1 MIVKFVS
8 RLDSVDRFYTQQ
20 LAYDMNTLTQ
30 RDLSTLVLYNLNYI
44 CTQSNDVKCQFCS
57 GRFDSMVSC
66 AKQVNVIG
74 EDDMIVVRDQPMP
87 FCMSCRDK
95 VLEELKTVYNF
106 GIMEGGHMHVLSS
119 WIRAEEEVVANQT
132 DQTTID

>member
-20 LAYDMNTLTQ
+20 VAYDINTLPQ
-30 RDLSTLVLYNLNYI
+30 QDLFNLVLHNLNYI
-44 CTQSNDVKCQFCS
+44 CTRSNDVKCQFCS
-57 GRFDSMVSC
+57 NRFDSMVSC
-66 AKQVNVIG
+66 AKQVNVIE

-87 FCMSCRDK
+87 FCMSCRHE

-106 GIMEGGHMHVLSS
+106 GMKSSYMHVVSR
-119 WIRAEEEVVANQT
+119 WVRAEEVVANQT
-132 DQTTID
+132 DQTTMD

>member
-20 LAYDMNTLTQ
+20 VAYDDIKTLTQ
-30 RDLSTLVLYNLNYI
+30 QDLFTLVLHNLNYI
-44 CTQSNDVKCQFCS
+44 CTQSSDVKCQFCR

-66 AKQVNVIG
+66 AKQVNVIE
-74 EDDMIVVRDQPMP
+74 EDDMIFLRDQPMP
-87 FCMSCRDK
+87 FCMSCRHK

-106 GIMEGGHMHVLSS
+106 GMEGCHMHVVSS
-119 WIRAEEEVVANQT
+119 WVRAEEEITANRT
-132 DQTTID
+132 DQTTTD